1 MKKCPF
7 CAEEIQDEAIKCK
20 HCGSMLTSILELPIE
35 KGSGKLTLI
44 GYTGIGLGI
53 LTVILSLDKFIQA
66 QIEPISFSDNLW
78 IYFMIFFGFFLIFG
92 CYKSARR
99 KQPK

>member
-7 CAEEIQDEAIKCK
+7 CAEEIQDEAVKCK
-20 HCGSMLTSILELPIE
+20 HCGSMLTSILDLPIE
-35 KGSGKLTLI
+35 KSSGKLTVI
-44 GYTGIGLGI
+44 GYIGIGLGI
-53 LTVILSLDKFIQA
+53 LMLIFSLDKLTLER
-66 QIEPISFSDNLW
+66 IEPVSFSDKLW
-78 IYFMIFFGFFLIFG
+78 TYFMLYFGLFLILG